1 MRSELPTQELLLRR
15 SLPVVINS
23 FNQYTYLKN
32 LLEKLESDGFR
43 NFMIVDNNSTYTPL
57 LAYYDELNKSGK
69 AAVIF
74 YGENKGPHFF
84 HMKGVYKL
92 FGSLP
97 HIYTDPDLDYDFLAP
112 TFLTELMTVSEKYS
126 MFKVG
131 PALQIPQPSEI
142 DETMYCVQDGVKW
155 SIADWESRYWKEQV
169 DEGLFYPGHID
180 TTFHLF
186 NPTYFKVGSDLI
198 DGIRVGKD
206 GFVFK
211 HIPWYKDK
219 HIPSQEKS
227 HYAHSAS
234 DKNSWKSA

>member
-1 MRSELPTQELLLRR
+1 MRSELPIQEILLRR

-32 LLEKLESDGFR
+32 LLGKLESDGFR
-43 NFMIVDNNSTYTPL
+43 NFMIVDNNSTYAPL

-69 AAVIF
+69 AAVIL

-84 HMKGVYKL
+84 HMKGVFKL

-112 TFLTELMTVSEKYS
+112 TFLTELLTFSEKYS

-131 PALQIPQPSEI
+131 PALQIPSDSDI
-142 DETMYCVQDGVKW
+142 DEGMYCVQDGVRW
-155 SIADWESRYWKEQV
+155 SIRDWEKRYWREQIE
-169 DEGLFYPGHID
+169 EGLYYPGHID

-186 NPTYFKVGSDLI
+186 NPKYFDIGAALI
-198 DGIRVGKD
+198 DGIRVGKE
-206 GFVFK
+206 GFIFR
-211 HIPWYKDK
+211 HLPWYRSKR
-219 HIPSQEKS
+219 IPSQEQIFYSVHASEKS
-227 HYAHSAS
+227 
-234 DKNSWKSA
+234 SWKAS